1 MRNKAFKAMWN
12 LQLFTEG
19 DGSGADGGNGGGT
32 GNDGNA
38 TNLSFDDFLKL
49 EGNQSEFDR
58 RVNSAVNT
66 AVSNAREKWR
76 ILTDDKVSEAEK
88 LANMTAEEKQK
99 YENDK
104 LKKELEAFKRKDS
117 LAAMSKTARKILEGE
132 EITIP
137 DELLTC
143 LVTESADDTKKNVES
158 FAKLFKEA
166 VLNGVKEKLKG
177 KSPKGGGSSAVTKEQ
192 IFAIKDPEE
201 RQKMIAENMNL
212 FE

>member
-1 MRNKAFKAMWN
+1 
-12 LQLFTEG
+12 
-19 DGSGADGGNGGGT
+19 
-32 GNDGNA
+32 
-38 TNLSFDDFLKL
+38 
-49 EGNQSEFDR
+49 
-58 RVNSAVNT
+58 
-66 AVSNAREKWR
+66 
-76 ILTDDKVSEAEK
+76 
-88 LANMTAEEKQK
+88 MTAEEKQK

-104 LKKELEAFKRKDS
+104 LKKELEVFKRKDS

-158 FAKLFKEA
+158 FARLFKEA